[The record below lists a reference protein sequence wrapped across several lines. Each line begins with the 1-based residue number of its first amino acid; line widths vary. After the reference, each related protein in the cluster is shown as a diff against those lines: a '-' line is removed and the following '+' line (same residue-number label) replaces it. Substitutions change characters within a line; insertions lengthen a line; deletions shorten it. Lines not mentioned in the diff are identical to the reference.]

1 MAQRESPIVM
11 STLAERPEYRERMY
25 EFADAWPKF
34 MHNDPIGNA
43 FMGQVPIHFP
53 DQCVVATENGELVA
67 HGRSIPF
74 VLPDEN
80 RTELPSGG
88 WDRVLHWGFYDLRAG
103 REPNVSSAL
112 EILIRPSHLGRGL
125 SHQMLEAMRAAVKAK
140 GHATLYA
147 PVRPNGKTDP
157 HQPMTQYVEQL
168 RPDGLPEDP
177 WLRVHVK
184 AGGKIVHV
192 APRSM
197 VIAGSLAE
205 WRDWT
210 GLPFDTTGE
219 VVVPKALVP
228 VHCDVTHDHAVY
240 VEPNV
245 WVRHDL

>member
-1 MAQRESPIVM
+1 MSEIVIT
-11 STLAERPEYRERMY
+11 TLAERPEYLERLY
-25 EFADAWPKF
+25 EFADGWPAF

-43 FMGQVPIHFP
+43 FMGQVPVHFP
-53 DQCVVATENGELVA
+53 DQCVVATEDGDLVA

-74 VLPDEN
+74 VFPDEN
-80 RTELPSGG
+80 RTALPTGG
-88 WDRVLHWGFYDLRAG
+88 WDRVMHWGFADLRVG

-125 SHQMLEAMRAAVKAK
+125 SHDMLAAMRAAVKAK
-140 GHATLYA
+140 GHAVLFA
-147 PVRPNGKTDP
+147 PVRPNGKTDA
-157 HQPMTQYVEQL
+157 HQPMTEYIEQ
-168 RPDGLPEDP
+168 RRDDGLPTDP

-184 AGGKIVHV
+184 AGGTIVQV

-205 WRDWT
+205 WREWT
-210 GLPFDTTGE
+210 GLPFDTTGD
-219 VVVPKALVP
+219 VIVPKALVP
-228 VHCDVTHDHAVY
+228 VHCDVPHDHAVY